1 MTSTLVWFLLLLSS
15 VFSYYAHHLVDD
27 QTTPDSERNER
38 HPETTSAAG
47 QSMEMG
53 ERAPLTSEHSSTSAV
68 EHPRTGRIR
77 TPFIARVA
85 NWLRWIGKFL
95 AIVNA
100 IGVVTNSIFQF
111 VGVYDNCYCDSSV
124 YRWGSA
130 AFNVIMPTQGDISL
144 AQSAWGGA
152 LALGLTCCAFF
163 VGTIYVIRDSL
174 PS

>member
-1 MTSTLVWFLLLLSS
+1 MIYGVTSTLVWILLLSS
-15 VFSYYAHHLVDD
+15 SVLSYYAHHLVDGQHP
-27 QTTPDSERNER
+27 QTP
-38 HPETTSAAG
+38 SAAG
-47 QSMEMG
+47 ENIEMV
-53 ERAPLTSEHSSTSAV
+53 ERAHLNAGTDEPSV
-68 EHPRTGRIR
+68 RIR

-95 AIVNA
+95 AIFNA

-124 YRWGSA
+124 YRWGSL